1 MPTSEPSHFIKAKID
16 LTDTVNIEMIGN
28 QMFFLVQHKTTIGF
42 RGLDTR
48 VVSKEIQFLHIFVKI
63 KEVIFYLREFWYEEE

>member
-1 MPTSEPSHFIKAKID
+1 
-16 LTDTVNIEMIGN
+16 MIAN
-28 QMFFLVQHKTTIGF
+28 QMFFLAQHKTTIGF